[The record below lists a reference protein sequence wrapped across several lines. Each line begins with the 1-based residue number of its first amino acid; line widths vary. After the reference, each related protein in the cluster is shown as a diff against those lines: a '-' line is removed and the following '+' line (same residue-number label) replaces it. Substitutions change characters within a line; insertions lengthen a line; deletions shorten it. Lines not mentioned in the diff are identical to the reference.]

1 MSKVRKQRWMVSLSV
16 LALLITPLE
25 SAFAQRVTYR
35 VDPVHS
41 FVIFRVKHM
50 NTAYAY
56 GRFNSFSGTILVDE
70 KNPAN
75 SSVEFE
81 IEANSIDTGNSQRD
95 DHLRSPDFFN
105 VRQYPKITFK
115 STSVRKL
122 DANTFEVKGD
132 LTIRGVT
139 RPLTVRVTYV
149 GKGRNPRG
157 QEIIGFETTFTLK
170 RSQFGVNYGLN
181 GGLADDVRVTIAVEA
196 IRQ

>member
-1 MSKVRKQRWMVSLSV
+1 MSKVYKQRWMAYLSV
-16 LALLITPLE
+16 LALLIAPLE
-25 SAFAQRVTYR
+25 GTFAQRVTYR

-56 GRFNSFSGTILVDE
+56 GRFNSFSGTIAVDE

-81 IEANSIDTGNSQRD
+81 IDANSIDTGNSQRD

-170 RSQFGVNYGLN
+170 RSQFGVSYGLN
-181 GGLADDVRVTIAVEA
+181 GGLSDDVRVTIAVEA

>member
-1 MSKVRKQRWMVSLSV
+1 MRHVRKWRWMAYLSV
-16 LALLITPLE
+16 LALAAGSIQGV
-25 SAFAQRVTYR
+25 SAQPVTYR

-41 FVIFRVKHM
+41 FVLFRVKHM

-56 GRFNSFSGTILVDE
+56 GRFNSFSGTIVVNEQDPS
-70 KNPAN
+70 K

-81 IEANSIDTGNSQRD
+81 IDANSIDTGNSQRD

-115 STSVRKL
+115 STSVRRIN
-122 DANTFEVKGD
+122 NTTLEVKGD
-132 LTIRGVT
+132 LTIRGTT

-157 QEIIGFETTFTLK
+157 QEIIGFETTFTIK
-170 RSQFGVNYGLN
+170 RSQFGVSYGLN
-181 GGLADDVRVTIAVEA
+181 GGLSDEVRVTVAVEA
-196 IRQ
+196 VRQ

>member
-1 MSKVRKQRWMVSLSV
+1 MSKVQKQRWMAYLGV
-16 LALLITPLE
+16 LALLVAPLE
-25 SAFAQRVTYR
+25 GIVAQPVTYR

-56 GRFNSFSGTILVDE
+56 GRFNSFSGRIVVDE
-70 KNPAN
+70 RNPAN

-81 IEANSIDTGNSQRD
+81 IDANSVDTGNSQRD

-105 VRQYPKITFK
+105 ARQFPKITFK
-115 STSVRKL
+115 STSVRRL
-122 DANTFEVKGD
+122 NNNTLEVKGN
-132 LTIRGVT
+132 LTMRGVT

-149 GKGRNPRG
+149 GKGRNARG
-157 QEIIGFETTFTLK
+157 QEIIGFETTFTIQ
-170 RSQFGVNYGLN
+170 RSQFGVSYGLN
-181 GGLADDVRVTIAVEA
+181 GGLADEVRVTVAVEA

>member
-1 MSKVRKQRWMVSLSV
+1 MRQVRKNRWLAYCGG
-16 LALLITPLE
+16 LALLIAPIA
-25 SAFAQRVTYR
+25 SANAQRVTYR

-56 GRFNSFSGTILVDE
+56 GRFNSFSGTIVVDE

-81 IEANSIDTGNSQRD
+81 IDANSIDTGNSQRD

-105 VRQYPKITFK
+105 VRQYPKIRFK
-115 STSVRKL
+115 STSIRRIN
-122 DANTFEVKGD
+122 ANTFEVRGD
-132 LTIRGVT
+132 LTIRGTT

-157 QEIIGFETTFTLK
+157 QEIIGFETTFTIK
-170 RSQFGVNYGLN
+170 RSQFGVSYGLN
-181 GGLADDVRVTIAVEA
+181 GGLADEVRVTIAVEA

>member
-1 MSKVRKQRWMVSLSV
+1 MSKVRKHRWLAYSGV
-16 LALLITPLE
+16 LAMLMAPIE
-25 SAFAQRVTYR
+25 SAMAQQVTYR

-56 GRFNSFSGTILVDE
+56 GRFNSFSGTIVVDE

-75 SSVEFE
+75 SSVKFE
-81 IEANSIDTGNSQRD
+81 IDANSIDTGNSQRD
-95 DHLRSPDFFN
+95 DHLRGPDFFN

-115 STSVRKL
+115 STSVRRIN
-122 DANTFEVKGD
+122 ANTFEVKGD
-132 LTIRGVT
+132 LTIRGTT

-170 RSQFGVNYGLN
+170 RSQFGVSYGLN
-181 GGLADDVRVTIAVEA
+181 GGLSDEVRVTIAVEA

>member
-1 MSKVRKQRWMVSLSV
+1 MRSVRKWRWMAYLSV
-16 LALLITPLE
+16 LALGAGSVQSV
-25 SAFAQRVTYR
+25 SAQPVTYR

-41 FVIFRVKHM
+41 FVLFRVKHM

-56 GRFNSFSGTILVDE
+56 GRFNSFSGTIVVNEQDPS
-70 KNPAN
+70 K

-81 IEANSIDTGNSQRD
+81 IDANSIDTGNSQRD

-115 STSVRKL
+115 STSIRRIN
-122 DANTFEVKGD
+122 ANTFEVKGN
-132 LTIRGVT
+132 LTIRGTT

-157 QEIIGFETTFTLK
+157 QEIIGFETTFTIK
-170 RSQFGVNYGLN
+170 RSEFGVSYGLN
-181 GGLADDVRVTIAVEA
+181 GGLSDEVRVTIAVEA
-196 IRQ
+196 VRQ